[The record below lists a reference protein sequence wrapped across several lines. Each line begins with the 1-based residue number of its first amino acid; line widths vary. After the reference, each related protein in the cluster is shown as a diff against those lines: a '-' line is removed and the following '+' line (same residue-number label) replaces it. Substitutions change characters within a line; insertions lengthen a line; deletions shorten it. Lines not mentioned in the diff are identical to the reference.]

1 MTNGVVFFEKA
12 QFAGQ
17 KFRTMRSQIN
27 KVHDDTCIRMDYK
40 APGRAGGRNV
50 LSAYARI
57 QNMFV
62 HHAYPGGPSR
72 VVVEGDWY
80 RVKGKCEVAGT
91 TLVIEDQEHDF
102 NTSSKYV
109 FLQSCYERPVAFWP
123 YDPLNKL
130 DADHPRK
137 KWLDVIDRNQNQS
150 Y

>member
-1 MTNGVVFFEKA
+1 MTNSVVFFEKA

-62 HHAYPGGPSR
+62 HNAYPGGPSR

-91 TLVIEDQEHDF
+91 TLVIEDQEDDF
-102 NTSSKYV
+102 NTSSMCV

-130 DADHPRK
+130 DADHPHN